1 MVNVTSLI
9 KLADA
14 EFSKELS
21 EYQTLPSGIKEAL
34 AEQIAEDQ
42 KNRAKA
48 AAREIVE
55 LLKLH
60 EASVERGV
68 RQIRSYRSEIDSQ
81 KAHLTRINRAREY
94 GMETSNFLPLAITL
108 NQVRH
113 HDLTGVDSKLF
124 EVPSNWEPKAKESE
138 TSE

>member
-9 KLADA
+9 KLADS

-21 EYQTLPSGIKEAL
+21 EYQQLPSGIKEAL
-34 AEQIAEDQ
+34 QEQLAEDQ

-60 EASVERGV
+60 ETSVERGV

-94 GMETSNFLPLAITL
+94 GMETSNFLPLAIAL

-113 HDLTGVDSKLF
+113 HELTGVDSKLF
-124 EVPSNWEPKAKESE
+124 EVPSSWEPKAKESE
-138 TSE
+138 TAE